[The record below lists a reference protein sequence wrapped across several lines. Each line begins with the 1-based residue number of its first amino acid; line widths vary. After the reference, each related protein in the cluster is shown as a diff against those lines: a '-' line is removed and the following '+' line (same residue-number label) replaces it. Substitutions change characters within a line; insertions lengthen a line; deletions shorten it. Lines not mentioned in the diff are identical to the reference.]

1 MTLLI
6 GINPVVTFT
15 GLPAGNPGR
24 WLKTQTQ
31 RGMKLLVIDPRRSY
45 VAKRAD
51 LHLRPKPGFD
61 VDILACFIRVILSEQ
76 LFDVAFAGEN
86 VTGIED
92 LRLAVEPF
100 DPTTVA
106 NRAGVRAEDL
116 IVAARTLAGHKRGYI
131 MAGTGPHM
139 SGQGTLT
146 EYLVLALQSLCGYW
160 LRAGDQV
167 LAAPTLLPTPRY
179 KAQANGSGGQWSFG
193 KPMGALGLR
202 ETKAGLP
209 IAALPDEM
217 LAEGEDRVR
226 ALITVGGNPVAAIP
240 DTRKTVTAL
249 KSLELSVQVDPWMS
263 QSAKLADY
271 VIAPTMPLEVAATTK
286 ALDFLSGWTGY
297 GLGASYAQYTPAIVA
312 PPPGSDLIDDWQFLH
327 GLAIRLSAGNEVGG
341 NNPGL
346 SEIGKDRTT
355 ERFIEMMTAKS
366 RVPLASVKSHPGGAL
381 FPEPIVSVAPKDQG
395 CSERLEVG
403 NGEMMR
409 DLERHAKNGPPAA
422 PTDDVFPLRL
432 VCRRHMHVYNS
443 SCNIAATNR
452 GKPYNPAFLNPVDM
466 QATGL
471 STGDLVTIRSAHGH
485 VSAVVEEDTDL
496 PPGLVS
502 IMFGYGADLDDAED
516 VRRVGTNPNQL
527 TSCETLYEPYTGQP
541 RMSNLPVEV
550 VKGAGPTTF

>member
-1 MTLLI
+1 MTEVTRSFCRICLNACPLNVEVQHGRVTKVTGDPGNPLFEGYTCIKGRSQPDYLYHPKRLLHSLKRMPNGGFEKISVATAMDEIAERLQEIRIQCGPQAIASYAGTMLFTSYTTSIPMLTSLMDTIGSSMRFNTDTLDKGGKLVAASLHGDWMAPACGFDDPQVTLLI

-167 LAAPTLLPTPRY
+167 LAAH
-179 KAQANGSGGQWSFG
+179 
-193 KPMGALGLR
+193 
-202 ETKAGLP
+202 
-209 IAALPDEM
+209 AALQGP
-217 LAEGEDRVR
+217 GQRIQR
-226 ALITVGGNPVAAIP
+226 A
-240 DTRKTVTAL
+240 
-249 KSLELSVQVDPWMS
+249 M
-263 QSAKLADY
+263 
-271 VIAPTMPLEVAATTK
+271 
-286 ALDFLSGWTGY
+286 
-297 GLGASYAQYTPAIVA
+297 
-312 PPPGSDLIDDWQFLH
+312 
-327 GLAIRLSAGNEVGG
+327 
-341 NNPGL
+341 
-346 SEIGKDRTT
+346 
-355 ERFIEMMTAKS
+355 
-366 RVPLASVKSHPGGAL
+366 
-381 FPEPIVSVAPKDQG
+381 
-395 CSERLEVG
+395 
-403 NGEMMR
+403 
-409 DLERHAKNGPPAA
+409 
-422 PTDDVFPLRL
+422 
-432 VCRRHMHVYNS
+432 
-443 SCNIAATNR
+443 
-452 GKPYNPAFLNPVDM
+452 
-466 QATGL
+466 
-471 STGDLVTIRSAHGH
+471 
-485 VSAVVEEDTDL
+485 VVW
-496 PPGLVS
+496 
-502 IMFGYGADLDDAED
+502 
-516 VRRVGTNPNQL
+516 
-527 TSCETLYEPYTGQP
+527 
-541 RMSNLPVEV
+541 
-550 VKGAGPTTF
+550 

>member
-1 MTLLI
+1 
-6 GINPVVTFT
+6 
-15 GLPAGNPGR
+15 
-24 WLKTQTQ
+24 
-31 RGMKLLVIDPRRSY
+31 
-45 VAKRAD
+45 
-51 LHLRPKPGFD
+51 
-61 VDILACFIRVILSEQ
+61 
-76 LFDVAFAGEN
+76 
-86 VTGIED
+86 
-92 LRLAVEPF
+92 
-100 DPTTVA
+100 
-106 NRAGVRAEDL
+106 
-116 IVAARTLAGHKRGYI
+116 
-131 MAGTGPHM
+131 
-139 SGQGTLT
+139 
-146 EYLVLALQSLCGYW
+146 
-160 LRAGDQV
+160 
-167 LAAPTLLPTPRY
+167 
-179 KAQANGSGGQWSFG
+179 
-193 KPMGALGLR
+193 MGALGLR

-355 ERFIEMMTAKS
+355 EQFIEMMTAKS